1 MIIEPKPSVV
11 KPQSKP
17 PMPPSSAQKP
27 ELIKVKNDKPI
38 QAKVFDSQK
47 NMVKPQIAIKSA
59 GFTTN
64 IENSSEKVDK

>member
-1 MIIEPKPSVV
+1 
-11 KPQSKP
+11 
-17 PMPPSSAQKP
+17 MPPSSAQKP